1 MMGDG
6 QDDAGGGGG
15 SVVTGGGGIGGVGD
29 GTIVEMDVSHSERR
43 LRELEHLFL
52 SGPVLSDGQS
62 YSMETLLDVL
72 LVLFDE
78 CTNSS
83 LRREKTVSDFIEYG
97 EYPVSAHTI
106 VNFGV
111 MFVWKRS
118 K

>member
-1 MMGDG
+1 MGDG
-6 QDDAGGGGG
+6 QEDAGGGGG
-15 SVVTGGGGIGGVGD
+15 SVVAVGGGGVGGVGD
-29 GTIVEMDVSHSERR
+29 GSIVEMDVSHSERR

-97 EYPVSAHTI
+97 EYSLPVL
-106 VNFGV
+106 
-111 MFVWKRS
+111 
-118 K
+118 

>member
-6 QDDAGGGGG
+6 QEDAGGGGG
-15 SVVTGGGGIGGVGD
+15 SVVAVGGGGVGGVGD
-29 GTIVEMDVSHSERR
+29 GSIVEMDVSHSERR

-97 EYPVSAHTI
+97 
-106 VNFGV
+106 
-111 MFVWKRS
+111 KREFPFPWLCMYLRARDT
-118 K
+118 